1 MSAINL
7 IKTAIASLKFHK
19 LRTFLTMIGII
30 IGISSVVTILS
41 VGDGLKAYVLESS
54 QETNANKINITFKPD
69 NFEANM
75 SLLEPF
81 TKSDIQGIKGIKGV
95 KDVKPSQGFMGVM
108 SFSSSQLQ
116 YFDKNQFAML
126 GQYNGKD
133 EKVQYGRWFEDGDE
147 NKSLIVLD
155 NNVAKE
161 LFNPIESGIGKAITM
176 NGINFEVIGIL
187 PKVDMMSL
195 GGSTSYVPQKAIDDM
210 NSNEVITSLDVSLNA
225 DTNKKAIYKEIEK
238 YLMVNHPNIA
248 GKYEMQD
255 PEEITK
261 AFENIIGGLTK
272 FIAFITGISLLVG
285 GIGVMN
291 IMYVSVSERKREI
304 GIRRAIGA
312 KPKSI
317 LLQFLF
323 EAVLVTLIG
332 GLIGILLGYLVAKGA
347 GAFLPFKPILTMST
361 FIGATLVSI
370 IEGIVFGI
378 IPAYNACKLDPI
390 KAIYR

>member
-1 MSAINL
+1 MSWINL

-54 QETNANKINITFKPD
+54 QESNGNKINI
-69 NFEANM
+69 NFEAENE
-75 SLLEPF
+75 SSKGSFLEPF
-81 TKSDIQGIKGIKGV
+81 TKSDINGIKRIKGV
-95 KDVKPSQGFMGVM
+95 RDVKPSQGFIGMM
-108 SFSSSQLQ
+108 SFSSGNFT
-116 YFDKNQFAML
+116 YFDKNQFSML
-126 GQYNGKD
+126 KPYED
-133 EKVQYGRWFEDGDE
+133 EKERVQFGRWFEKGDE
-147 NKSLIVLD
+147 NKNFVVLD
-155 NNVAKE
+155 NNSAKA
-161 LFNPIESGIGKAITM
+161 LFDSIESGIGKAITIK
-176 NGINFEVIGIL
+176 GINFEVIGIL
-187 PKVDMMSL
+187 PKKDIMSF
-195 GGSTSYVPQKAIDDM
+195 GGNTSYIKKSFIEDM
-210 NSNEVITSLDVSLNA
+210 NDNDHINSLEISLNSSV
-225 DTNKKAIYKEIEK
+225 NKKDTYLDIEK
-238 YLMVNHPNIA
+238 YLNANHPNIL
-248 GKYEMQD
+248 GKYEMED
-255 PEEITK
+255 PEEFTK
-261 AFENIIGGLTK
+261 AFEKIIGGLTK

-323 EAVLVTLIG
+323 EAILVTLIG
-332 GLIGILLGYLVAKGA
+332 GLIGIIVGYLIAKLA
-347 GAFLPFKPILTMST
+347 GLFLPFSPILTMGT
-361 FIGATLVSI
+361 FIGATLISI

-378 IPAYNACKLDPI
+378 IPAYNACNLDPI